1 MMDKAPPSETERQ
14 SWWEMI
20 KSCSGTEAD
29 RRNQYRF
36 LAWLLAWAVS
46 FLAATWALRSDLGLE
61 GPAAW
66 TIAIGP
72 DVLGICALLAYLHFL
87 RMADELLRKIQ
98 LEGLALGFG
107 AGVIFAMSYQLLER
121 AGAPQLR
128 VSDTVVVMM
137 VGWAVGQ
144 LLGLRRYR

>member
-1 MMDKAPPSETERQ
+1 
-14 SWWEMI
+14 
-20 KSCSGTEAD
+20 
-29 RRNQYRF
+29 
-36 LAWLLAWAVS
+36 
-46 FLAATWALRSDLGLE
+46 
-61 GPAAW
+61 
-66 TIAIGP
+66 
-72 DVLGICALLAYLHFL
+72 
-87 RMADELLRKIQ
+87 MADELLRKIQ

-121 AGAPQLR
+121 AGAPQLQ

>member
-1 MMDKAPPSETERQ
+1 MNKAHRNATERQ

-46 FLAATWALRSDLGLE
+46 FLAATWALRPDLGLE

-66 TIAIGP
+66 AIAIAP
-72 DVLGICALLAYLHFL
+72 NVLGLGALLAYLHFL

-107 AGVIFAMSYQLLER
+107 AGVVFAMSYQLLER
-121 AGAPQLR
+121 AGAPQLQ